1 MDVKSNIVSISET
14 DSDFD
19 TNNKEYIKI
28 RVSSSQNPK
37 SGLNIKKF
45 NMNLFCDNPA
55 ISIIGKRGSGK
66 TTLIKNIMQH
76 LYNNKQVDEFIVISP
91 LDNLR
96 KSYEDFVNKVYGY
109 DNELIEQILHTQD
122 ENITNAMRTN
132 TPAKKIMVILD
143 DCLVSKGLWMNDHA
157 LMELLFNGRHY
168 NISYIFTMKFPLGI
182 TPELRC
188 NFDYIFLFNE
198 DNYNNLKRL
207 YDHYA
212 GFFPTF
218 ASFKVV
224 LNRLSQNYG
233 TMTIINRGV
242 YESFLDK
249 IYFYKATI
257 LKNKLYFPNVSLCE
271 IKKNH
276 LNNAV
281 SDTIDIDTDNDN
293 DDANDNNSF
302 SSVDT
307 KTNEKYLQIFPFSSL
322 DTKSNEKSVNIFP
335 YDNANDNNSFSSV
348 DTKTNEKSVNIFL
361 NDNDNVFEIAN
372 DNNSV
377 SSLDTKTNE
386 KSVNIFSKN
395 LSNDKFTMLKMI
407 TEQNYK
413 ITTTLVDNKNIDY
426 DMLYNIIKSNGYIF
440 DLLTK

>member
-307 KTNEKYLQIFPFSSL
+307 KTNEK
-322 DTKSNEKSVNIFP
+322 
-335 YDNANDNNSFSSV
+335 
-348 DTKTNEKSVNIFL
+348 SVNIFL